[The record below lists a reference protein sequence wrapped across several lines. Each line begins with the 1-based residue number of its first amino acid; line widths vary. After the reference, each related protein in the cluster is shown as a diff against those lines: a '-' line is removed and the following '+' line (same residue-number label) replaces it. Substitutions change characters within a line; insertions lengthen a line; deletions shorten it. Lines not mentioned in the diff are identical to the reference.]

1 MNERK
6 PIGNAFMDVI
16 NSFIQVVKAEIRE
29 VFQNIGAE
37 IKRRGLGIVILLGA
51 LFPLLA
57 AVIFLLM
64 GLYQLLDLWLPSWG
78 ASLVMFLLALLLTG
92 GMVMFALK
100 KIGGT
105 DDDTNG

>member
-1 MNERK
+1 
-6 PIGNAFMDVI
+6 MDVI
-16 NSFIQVVKAEIRE
+16 NAFIRVVKAEIAE
-29 VFQNIGAE
+29 VFQNIGAQ
-37 IKRRGLGIVILLGA
+37 IKQKGLGVLIMLAA

-64 GLYQLLDLWLPSWG
+64 ALYQLLSLWLPSWG
-78 ASLVMFLLALLLTG
+78 ASLVMFLLSLLLTG

-105 DDDTNG
+105 DNDDPV

>member
-37 IKRRGLGIVILLGA
+37 IKRRGLGIVILLAA

-64 GLYQLLDLWLPSWG
+64 GLYQVLDLWLPSWG
-78 ASLVMFLLALLLTG
+78 ASFIMCLLALLLTG